1 MLKNIF
7 AVLAASIVAVAPAL
21 ATPTRT
27 ADEDFT
33 TGDLITV
40 MQENGIMVSINDNC
54 EPDMLGAYL
63 WAGMKRTMK
72 LCPGETV
79 DPIDHATV
87 RHETWHAIQHC
98 VNTARGTS
106 TDTPVQTDIDELA
119 KYVNHPLTVETVNY
133 IKASYPA
140 EDWLTEFEAN
150 LAENIFSAY
159 ELKDIFLQA
168 CTDK

>member
-1 MLKNIF
+1 M
-7 AVLAASIVAVAPAL
+7 AWQSRGAHSMGVLQPRPHPAGRLPAKYQGWRRRLWGQPMPFPHAPASW
-21 ATPTRT
+21 P
-27 ADEDFT
+27 
-33 TGDLITV
+33 
-40 MQENGIMVSINDNC
+40 
-54 EPDMLGAYL
+54 
-63 WAGMKRTMK
+63 
-72 LCPGETV
+72 
-79 DPIDHATV
+79 
-87 RHETWHAIQHC
+87 
-98 VNTARGTS
+98 ARGTS

-119 KYVNHPLTVETVNY
+119 KYVNQHLTVETVNY